1 MEDLLEYPRIT
12 RMPNMLLVAPSFNGK
27 SSILERF
34 LATPPPELDPER
46 EVTICPVVMI
56 ESPPNPDVSAFYTRI
71 LDALMAPYKPS
82 ASSQEKNSQ
91 IKVLFKQLS
100 VKILIVDEI
109 HHLIAGSLNRQK
121 DFRNALKS
129 LAFNTICV
137 KHHCMLH
144 DRCPACGAGVEFHRM
159 DIGHGSVFDAESLT
173 ICHACGFNLAEAPL
187 VPIVSYDK
195 EASWWHEKRCAAFEL
210 QHGSSHPGISLDE
223 MRVLHHLVT
232 LLVTRYKTSRLRQH
246 ICDQLGVADLVWAS
260 DRVSVESRPLNERHH
275 LVQLGAW
282 LMLDL
287 DTRLCHAWRNNAV
300 RYNHLLK
307 GLDPIPGFYVEAV
320 AGLSDWHRK

>member
-1 MEDLLEYPRIT
+1 MANQEDYPHLHESARALIHEPDKERIRFIRAGRWLGYKRATEILARMEDLLEYPRIT

-27 SSILERF
+27 TSILERF
-34 LATPPPELDPER
+34 LATHPPELDPER

-129 LAFNTICV
+129 LGNETKVSIVASGIEDAYNAFNTDPQMSSRFTPEELPLWRPTNQFGSLLATLELRTPLRKPSNV
-137 KHHCMLH
+137 KDPGKMQEIYSRSERTLGDMCDFFKEL
-144 DRCPACGAGVEFHRM
+144 AV
-159 DIGHGSVFDAESLT
+159 DAIRTKSEEITLESIRSLRW
-173 ICHACGFNLAEAPL
+173 
-187 VPIVSYDK
+187 VPPS
-195 EASWWHEKRCAAFEL
+195 KRK
-210 QHGSSHPGISLDE
+210 Q
-223 MRVLHHLVT
+223 
-232 LLVTRYKTSRLRQH
+232 YQRL
-246 ICDQLGVADLVWAS
+246 
-260 DRVSVESRPLNERHH
+260 
-275 LVQLGAW
+275 
-282 LMLDL
+282 
-287 DTRLCHAWRNNAV
+287 
-300 RYNHLLK
+300 
-307 GLDPIPGFYVEAV
+307 
-320 AGLSDWHRK
+320 